1 MAVER
6 KHRADLTTADP
17 PDHFAVGRASS
28 PSLVLDIDPRD
39 DLLGVF
45 NGLNPN
51 GDWTLFVDD
60 ASAGGLNTLVS
71 WGLQIQGT
79 VTPPTLTCPA
89 AVNVSADAGQCYAS
103 GVSLGTPTVTGQG
116 VTVTN
121 NAPAQFPISATVVTW
136 TVTDGFSNVV
146 TCPQLVT
153 VTSPGPQPG
162 NDAMGTM
169 ANTAQTMPVLK
180 MLANDTHPLGKAMQL
195 TGVPR
200 AGWAASW
207 P

>member
-136 TVTDGFSNVV
+136 TVTDGSAMS
-146 TCPQLVT
+146 
-153 VTSPGPQPG
+153 SPAHNSSPS
-162 NDAMGTM
+162 
-169 ANTAQTMPVLK
+169 
-180 MLANDTHPLGKAMQL
+180 
-195 TGVPR
+195 PR
-200 AGWAASW
+200 PARNRATTRWAPW
-207 P
+207 PTPRRPCRC